1 MVKRYDFEIDGC
13 GGCDMCGVTAEECAT
28 GDYVL
33 YDDYVKVE
41 KALIMALEAEAQ
53 RCVPWDMA
61 KEMAQSALRRIL
73 GD

>member
-33 YDDYVKVE
+33 YDDYDHLRR
-41 KALIMALEAEAQ
+41 KANLLLEVQVNLMDALAEAGIDYK
-53 RCVPWDMA
+53 VWGN
-61 KEMAQSALRRIL
+61 KV
-73 GD
+73 